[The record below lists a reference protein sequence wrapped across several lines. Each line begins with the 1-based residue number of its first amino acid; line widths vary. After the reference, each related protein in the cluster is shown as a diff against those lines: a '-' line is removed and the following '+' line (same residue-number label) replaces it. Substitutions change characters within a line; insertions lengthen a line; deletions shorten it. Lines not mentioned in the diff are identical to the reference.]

1 MKATAGAS
9 SVIGCTLRG
18 LPSVIGGLKVTR
30 SGGRKFDPPARG
42 SRRLRVDSEERP
54 TIDRHPATTDDR
66 IVSTRL
72 LVVAQ
77 TRVRDQLAA
86 HAARVADRR
95 RVLSDVPGRRLH
107 LPRDDEARRSGR
119 HADLHELSPEAL
131 PPLGIAFALVA
142 ALPTGDFEHHQRSSQ
157 TTVNDEASSL
167 RAAVLLVHSVSRAS
181 EAKKR
186 FLIARH
192 IDQRGGRNWPPMTT
206 NTPAIFGGV
215 VRAGLRRPAR
225 ARCHPSHRRS
235 DRGSARTRQLARNDL
250 NARRQWMTAVKSQLN
265 WVKWTTMIVLGCVL
279 LLAIAFLCERRATT
293 GARAGGARAL
303 ALGRRHSLPDHEPA
317 RTHSRAASPVQGPL

>member
-192 IDQRGGRNWPPMTT
+192 IDQRGAELAAHDYEHPRD
-206 NTPAIFGGV
+206 
-215 VRAGLRRPAR
+215 LRRCRPRGVA
-225 ARCHPSHRRS
+225 PSSSRS
-235 DRGSARTRQLARNDL
+235 MSPLASQIRPRFSANSSTRSERPERSSAVDDRSQV
-250 NARRQWMTAVKSQLN
+250 TA
-265 WVKWTTMIVLGCVL
+265 
-279 LLAIAFLCERRATT
+279 
-293 GARAGGARAL
+293 
-303 ALGRRHSLPDHEPA
+303 
-317 RTHSRAASPVQGPL
+317 

>member
-1 MKATAGAS
+1 MLSLLTPPEPTGDTMKATAGAS

-142 ALPTGDFEHHQRSSQ
+142 ALPTGDFEHHQRTAKPQSTMRRVRSARRFCWS
-157 TTVNDEASSL
+157 TASREL
-167 RAAVLLVHSVSRAS
+167 P
-181 EAKKR
+181 K
-186 FLIARH
+186 
-192 IDQRGGRNWPPMTT
+192 P
-206 NTPAIFGGV
+206 
-215 VRAGLRRPAR
+215 
-225 ARCHPSHRRS
+225 RS
-235 DRGSARTRQLARNDL
+235 D
-250 NARRQWMTAVKSQLN
+250 
-265 WVKWTTMIVLGCVL
+265 
-279 LLAIAFLCERRATT
+279 F
-293 GARAGGARAL
+293 
-303 ALGRRHSLPDHEPA
+303 
-317 RTHSRAASPVQGPL
+317 